1 MPAFGLE
8 TDERGIATITWD
20 LPGRSMNVLDV
31 EQLDELEALVDR
43 VLEDPSIKGAVI
55 TSGKPDFSGGMDL
68 NVLAGLRTNA
78 GGNPA
83 ARVFE
88 MTMGVHRV
96 LRKIECG
103 GASWN
108 APGRQAK
115 PFAAALPGTALGV
128 GYEIALACH
137 RILAADRLD
146 AKIGLPEIRVGLFPG
161 GGGTTRLVRRLGLM
175 GASVF
180 LFEGRMVSPGQARE
194 AGLVDEVVAPDD
206 VCTIAQEWVHASSE
220 EDSVKPWDAPKY
232 RFPGGAPFHPQGFM
246 TFVGANAQL
255 HGRTKGLYPAARAML
270 SAIYE
275 GALVPFDTAL
285 RIEARWF
292 TSVALNPSS
301 SAMINTLFLSK
312 QALERGAR
320 RPAAIERR
328 DTRRLAVLGAGMMG
342 TGIGYVAAA
351 AGIRVVLLDKDSERI
366 KQARESIRSLLDG
379 DVKRNRRTPSQRD
392 ASLDRIAFTE
402 SYEDVKGS
410 DLIIEAVFEDPAV
423 KADVLR
429 AATAVAGD
437 RTVIASNTSTLP
449 ISDLAGAVTD
459 PGRFVGIHFF
469 SPVHRMMLV
478 EIIRGRE
485 TEDHAVARALDFAR
499 QIRKTPIVVND
510 ARFFYA
516 NRCIIPYINE
526 GVRMIAEGV
535 NPALVENAAKGI
547 GMPLGPLQLVDETS
561 IDLGVNIARASR
573 AVMGESYP
581 AADADKVLERLASL
595 GRLGRKS
602 RGGFYSYDERGKRQ
616 RLWTG
621 LRDHWPVS
629 GDQPDALAVQHRLL
643 LIQVLEAIKAY
654 EDGVL
659 GDVREGDV
667 GAVFGWGFAPGT
679 GGPFSWVDLAG
690 AGSVVE
696 ICGGL
701 SKRAG
706 ERFRAPALLESMARS
721 DQTFYQ

>member
-1 MPAFGLE
+1 MPAFRFD
-8 TDERGIATITWD
+8 TDNRGIATITWD

-31 EQLDELEALVDR
+31 EQLNELETLVDR
-43 VLEDPSIKGAVI
+43 VLENPSIKGAVI
-55 TSGKPDFSGGMDL
+55 TSGKTDFSGGMDL

-78 GGNPA
+78 NGNPA

-88 MTMGVHRV
+88 MTTGVHRV

-103 GASWN
+103 RASWN
-108 APGRQAK
+108 APGRKAK
-115 PFAAALPGTALGV
+115 PFAAALPGTALGI

-161 GGGTTRLVRRLGLM
+161 GGGTTRLVRKLGLM
-175 GASVF
+175 GASAF
-180 LFEGRMVSPGQARE
+180 LFEGRMVSPGKAHE
-194 AGLVDEVVAPDD
+194 AGLVDDVVAPDD
-206 VCTIAQEWVHASSE
+206 VRTVAQEWVQQSSE
-220 EDSVKPWDAPKY
+220 EDIVKPWDAPRF
-232 RFPGGAPFHPQGFM
+232 RFPDGGPFHPQGYL

-292 TSVALNPSS
+292 TSVALHPSS
-301 SAMINTLFLSK
+301 TAMINTLFLSK

-320 RPAAIERR
+320 RPAAVERR
-328 DTRRLAVLGAGMMG
+328 ETRRLAVLGAGMMG
-342 TGIGYVAAA
+342 TGIGYIAAA
-351 AGIRVVLLDKDSERI
+351 AGIRVVLLDRDSDRI
-366 KQARESIRSLLDG
+366 RQARKTIRSLLDG

-410 DLIIEAVFEDPAV
+410 DLIIEAVFEDPSV
-423 KADVLR
+423 KAEVLR
-429 AATAVAGD
+429 AATAAASD
-437 RTVIASNTSTLP
+437 KTVIASNTSTLP
-449 ISDLAGAVTD
+449 ISELADAVTG

-478 EIIRGRE
+478 EIIRGCE
-485 TEDHAVARALDFAR
+485 TDDHAVASALDFAR
-499 QIRKTPIVVND
+499 QIKKTPIVVKD

-535 NPALVENAAKGI
+535 NPALVENAAKQI

-561 IDLGVNIARASR
+561 IDLGVSIARASR
-573 AVMGESYP
+573 GVMGDSYP
-581 AADADKVLERLASL
+581 ARDADEVLEKLASL

-602 RGGFYSYDERGKRQ
+602 RGGFYSYDERGQRQ

-629 GDQPDALAVQHRLL
+629 DDQPDALAVQHRLL

-654 EDGVL
+654 EDGIL
-659 GDVREGDV
+659 SDVREGDV
-667 GAVFGWGFAPGT
+667 GAVLGWGFAPGT
-679 GGPFSWVDLAG
+679 GGPFSWVDLT
-690 AGSVVE
+690 GSRSVAE
-696 ICGGL
+696 ICGEL
-701 SKRAG
+701 SRRVGKR
-706 ERFRAPALLESMARS
+706 FQAPALLESMARS
-721 DQTFYQ
+721 DRTFYR

>member
-1 MPAFGLE
+1 MPAFRLD
-8 TDERGIATITWD
+8 TDKRGVATITWD

-43 VLEDPSIKGAVI
+43 ILEDPSVKGAVI

-68 NVLAGLRTNA
+68 NVLAGLRKNA
-78 GGNPA
+78 AGNPA
-83 ARVFE
+83 DEVFE
-88 MTMGVHRV
+88 LTMRVHRV

-115 PFAAALPGTALGV
+115 PFAAALTGTTLGV

-137 RILAADRLD
+137 RIVASDRPD
-146 AKIGLPEIRVGLFPG
+146 ARIGLPEIRVGLFPG
-161 GGGTTRLVRRLGLM
+161 GGGATRLVRKLGLM
-175 GASVF
+175 GASEF
-180 LFEGRMVSPGQARE
+180 LFEGRMVSPGQAGE
-194 AGLVDEVVAPDD
+194 AGLVDETFAQDN
-206 VCTIAQEWVHASSE
+206 VCAAAQEWVHESTD
-220 EDSVKPWDAPKY
+220 EDIVKPWDAPKF

-246 TFVGANAQL
+246 TFVGASAQL
-255 HGRTKGLYPAARAML
+255 LGRTKGLYPAARAML

-301 SAMINTLFLSK
+301 TAMINTLFLSR

-320 RPAAIERR
+320 RPAAIERHE
-328 DTRRLAVLGAGMMG
+328 TQRLSVLGAGMMG

-351 AGIRVVLLDKDSERI
+351 AGIRVVLLDRDSDRI
-366 KQARESIRSLLDG
+366 RQARESIRSLLDG
-379 DVKRNRRTPSQRD
+379 DVKRNRQTPSQRD

-402 SYEDVKGS
+402 NYEDVEGS
-410 DLIIEAVFEDPAV
+410 DLIIEAVFEDPAI

-429 AATAVAGD
+429 TATAVAGD
-437 RTVIASNTSTLP
+437 KTVIASNTSTLP
-449 ISDLAGAVTD
+449 ISELAGAVND
-459 PGRFVGIHFF
+459 PGRFLGIHFF

-478 EIIRGRE
+478 EIIRGGE
-485 TEDHAVARALDFAR
+485 TDDFAVARALDFTR

-510 ARFFYA
+510 SRFFYA

-535 NPALVENAAKGI
+535 NPALVENAAKRA

-561 IDLGVNIARASR
+561 IDLGVSIARASR
-573 AVMGESYP
+573 AVMGDSYP
-581 AADADKVLERLASL
+581 AAAADEVLEKLAGL

-602 RGGFYSYDERGKRQ
+602 RGGFYSYDERGRRQ
-616 RLWTG
+616 CLWAG
-621 LRDHWPVS
+621 LTNHWPAS
-629 GDQPDALAVQHRLL
+629 DDQPDALTVQHRLL

-667 GAVFGWGFAPGT
+667 GAVLGWGFAPGT
-679 GGPFSWVDLAG
+679 GGPFSWVDLMG
-690 AGSVVE
+690 ARSVVE
-696 ICGGL
+696 IFSGL

-706 ERFRAPALLESMARS
+706 ERFQAPALLESMARS
-721 DQTFYQ
+721 NQTFYQ

>member
-8 TDERGIATITWD
+8 TDNRGIATITWD
-20 LPGRSMNVLDV
+20 LPGRSMNVLNV

-78 GGNPA
+78 SGNPA
-83 ARVFE
+83 AQVFE

-103 GASWN
+103 GTSWN

-115 PFAAALPGTALGV
+115 PFAAALPGTALGI

-161 GGGTTRLVRRLGLM
+161 GGGTTRLVRRLGLI
-175 GASVF
+175 GASAF

-194 AGLVDEVVAPDD
+194 AGLIDEIVAPDD
-206 VCTIAQEWVHASSE
+206 VRAIAREWVHTSSE
-220 EDSVKPWDAPKY
+220 EDSVKPWDVPKF

-301 SAMINTLFLSK
+301 TAMINTLFLSK

-328 DTRRLAVLGAGMMG
+328 ETRRLAVLGAGMMG

-351 AGIRVVLLDKDSERI
+351 AGIRVVLLDKDSDRI
-366 KQARESIRSLLDG
+366 RQARESILSLLDG
-379 DVKRNRRTPSQRD
+379 DVKRNRRTSSQRD

-402 SYEDVKGS
+402 SYDGVKGS
-410 DLIIEAVFEDPAV
+410 DLIIEAVFEDPSV

-429 AATAVAGD
+429 SATAVAGNK
-437 RTVIASNTSTLP
+437 TVIASNTSTLP
-449 ISDLAGAVTD
+449 ISELADAVTD

-485 TEDHAVARALDFAR
+485 TDDHAVASALDFAR
-499 QIRKTPIVVND
+499 QIKKTPIVVND
-510 ARFFYA
+510 SRFFYA
-516 NRCIIPYINE
+516 NRCIVPYINE
-526 GVRMIAEGV
+526 GVRMISEGV
-535 NPALVENAAKGI
+535 NPALVENAAKRI

-561 IDLGVNIARASR
+561 IDLGVSIARASR
-573 AVMGESYP
+573 AVMGDSYP
-581 AADADKVLERLASL
+581 ARDADEVLERLANL

-602 RGGFYSYDERGKRQ
+602 RGGFYSYDERGQRQ

-659 GDVREGDV
+659 SDVREGDV
-667 GAVFGWGFAPGT
+667 GAVLGWGFAPGT
-679 GGPFSWVDLAG
+679 GGPFSWVDLTG
-690 AGSVVE
+690 ARNVLE
-696 ICGGL
+696 ICSGL
-701 SKRAG
+701 TKRAG
-706 ERFRAPALLESMARS
+706 ERFQAPALLESMSRS
-721 DQTFYQ
+721 DRTFYR